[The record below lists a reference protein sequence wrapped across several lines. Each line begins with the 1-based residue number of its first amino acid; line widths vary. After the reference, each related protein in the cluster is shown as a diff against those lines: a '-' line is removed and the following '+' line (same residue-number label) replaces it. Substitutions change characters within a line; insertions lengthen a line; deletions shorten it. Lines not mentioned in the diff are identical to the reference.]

1 MPDNRLFLKL
11 CKPEIMR
18 IGWHLAQ
25 ADSRDDFVT
34 DPVRHADFASN
45 LTDRLNYL
53 IEQIQNN
60 RYRPQHLLDID
71 IPKSGLSV
79 RPGNV
84 LPIEEASLLHAVVY
98 LLAPLLDRKLA
109 SSVYSYRL
117 TPNWRKRAKRGESL
131 FREVHVEF
139 PFLKKTTIR
148 SISPFEAWYE
158 RWPKFESD
166 AQHACTTEGY
176 THLTKTDIT
185 AYFENIDLRL
195 LEALIRSLLRREE
208 GKTIHLL
215 FRILEGWTR
224 ATTTG
229 TPIGRG
235 IPQGNDVSSFF
246 GNIYLIPLDRNL
258 NQFCG
263 RREARWF
270 RYVDDVKVFT
280 KCERDAREA
289 VFVIN
294 DVLRSLHLN
303 IQGSKT
309 EMVSGEA
316 LKEEL
321 DSSNLETVGTAF
333 DNIKKIKM
341 DNPGAAREVTMCLK
355 PLRPMAS
362 RFRRKL
368 PAGVRG
374 LGEKDNRLFR
384 RLMTVYGW
392 CGRPQLRGAALAAIK
407 ELPDLRILR
416 KALSYLTH
424 LSYKTHGAS
433 LDALMRLIED
443 DQLPFPYQVAV
454 VIESIA
460 DLHPPRP
467 NRVASRIRKYALP
480 RKRHWMVVQKAL
492 EAMMTFPYKQV
503 HAKTLAEHFLKHD
516 HPMPRRAACVFLLR
530 SPQHHVRKRL
540 EQLMH
545 HPDHGVS
552 RLALYLRRLSQE
564 EQCGVQELARIKGS
578 SQHDL
583 LFVRN
588 LPAMYAIAATEH
600 RNLAA
605 SMYDLLDRR
614 PKSRSPKVRW
624 HCSQLIDLTRW
635 SKRPAGVPSAPRTGG
650 PDHSA

>member
-1 MPDNRLFLKL
+1 MADNRLFNDL
-11 CKPEIMR
+11 CRPEIMR

-45 LTDRLNYL
+45 LTDRLNHL

-60 RYRPQHLLDID
+60 RYRPRHLLDID

-98 LLAPLLDRKLA
+98 LLAPLLDRKLDP
-109 SSVYSYRL
+109 SVYSYRL
-117 TPNWRKRAKRGESL
+117 APDWRKKAKRGESL
-131 FREVHVEF
+131 FREAHVEF
-139 PFLKKTTIR
+139 PFLKKKTVR

-158 RWPKFESD
+158 RWPQFEAD
-166 AQHACTTEGY
+166 ARDAYTTEGY

-195 LEALIRSLLRREE
+195 LETLIRSLLRREE
-208 GKTIHLL
+208 SKTLHLL

-246 GNIYLIPLDRNL
+246 GNMYLIPLDRAL
-258 NQFCG
+258 HQFCK
-263 RREARWF
+263 RRNARWF

-280 KCERDAREA
+280 HSDRDAREA

-309 EMVSGEA
+309 EIVSGEA

-321 DSSNLETVGTAF
+321 DGSDLDAVGTAF
-333 DNIKKIKM
+333 EKVKKIKM
-341 DNPGAAREVTMCLK
+341 GNPGAAREITKSLK
-355 PLRPMAS
+355 GLSLIAS

-368 PAGVRG
+368 PASVRQ
-374 LGEKDNRLFR
+374 LGGRENRLFR

-392 CGRPQLRGAALAAIK
+392 CGRPQLHRAALTAIK

-416 KALSYLTH
+416 KALSYLTQ
-424 LSYKTHGAS
+424 LSYKTHGPS
-433 LDALMRLIED
+433 LDALMQLIEN

-454 VIESIA
+454 AMETFA
-460 DLHPPRP
+460 DLHPPDSTA
-467 NRVASRIRKYALP
+467 VASRIRKYAFG

-492 EAMMTFPYKQV
+492 EAMMTFPYKPAY
-503 HAKTLAEHFLKHD
+503 AKTLAERFLKYD

-530 SPQHHVRKRL
+530 SPKHHARRRL
-540 EQLMH
+540 QELIH
-545 HPDHGVS
+545 HPDHGLS
-552 RLALYLRRLSQE
+552 RLALYLTRLNQD
-564 EQCGVQELARIKGS
+564 EQFAMQELARIKQS
-578 SQHDL
+578 YRRDL
-583 LFVRN
+583 LLVRN
-588 LPAMYAIAATEH
+588 LPSMYAIAVTEH
-600 RNLAA
+600 RNLAV
-605 SMYDLLDRR
+605 SLCDLLRIL
-614 PKSRSPKVRW
+614 PKSKSCKVRW
-624 HCSQLIDLTRW
+624 HCTQLIYLTSW
-635 SKRPAGVPSAPRTGG
+635 SKRPVGVPAAS
-650 PDHSA
+650 